1 MQWYEMQP
9 LSGVKVLDLTRIV
22 SGPFATMLLGDLGAE
37 IIKIEEPVSGDESR
51 TYGPPFVNGES
62 AYFLSVN
69 RNKKSCAINL
79 KTPEGIALIQ
89 ELALKS
95 DVLIENFRP
104 GTLKKFGLSYEELKK
119 QNPGLIYC
127 AITGFGQ
134 TGPDSHRPGYD
145 LIIQGESGVMDI
157 TGNPD
162 GPPTKVG
169 TSIADLLTGQ
179 YASQGVL
186 AALVERSRTGKGRR
200 IEVAMYDCLAS
211 LLTFNAGSYF
221 ATGNAPKRKGNSHPS
236 IVPYETFE
244 TSDGWINIGVA
255 NDKFWN
261 AFCKIIDR
269 LDLQN
274 DPKFAMASDRVKNR
288 LELLP
293 AIREVIKGNKKSY
306 WIRLLEN
313 AGIPSGMIKNV
324 GEVCDSEQLV
334 SRGMVLKMPHPT
346 AGIVKN
352 IDSPLRFDDRNDEV
366 HTAPPILG
374 QHTREILSDIL
385 KISPDEII
393 SLEEKGAI
401 KCANV

>member
-1 MQWYEMQP
+1 MQP

-62 AYFLSVN
+62 AYFLSIN

-79 KTPEGIALIQ
+79 KTPEGIALIR

-157 TGNPD
+157 TGDPD

-186 AALVERSRTGKGRR
+186 AALVERSRTGEGRR
-200 IEVAMYDCLAS
+200 VEVAMYDCLAS
-211 LLTFNAGSYF
+211 LLTFNAGGYF
-221 ATGNAPKRKGNSHPS
+221 ATGNTPKRKGNSHPS

-244 TSDGWINIGVA
+244 TLDGWINIGVA

-261 AFCKIIDR
+261 SFCKIIDR

-293 AIREVIKGNKKSY
+293 TIREIIKGNKKSH
-306 WIRLLEN
+306 WIDLLEK

-324 GEVCDSEQLV
+324 GEVCDSEQLI
-334 SRGMVLKMPHPT
+334 SRGMILNMPHPT

-366 HTAPPILG
+366 HAAPPILG
-374 QHTREILSDIL
+374 QHTHEILSNVL
-385 KISPDEII
+385 KISPDEITL
-393 SLEEKGAI
+393 LEKKGVI
-401 KCANV
+401 KCVNI

>member
-1 MQWYEMQP
+1 M
-9 LSGVKVLDLTRIV
+9 LDLTRIV

-51 TYGPPFVNGES
+51 TYGPPFINGES

-79 KTPEGIALIQ
+79 KTPEGIALIRK
-89 ELALKS
+89 LALNS

-157 TGNPD
+157 TGDPD

-186 AALVERSRTGKGRR
+186 AALVERSKTGVGRR
-200 IEVAMYDCLAS
+200 VEVAMYDCLAS
-211 LLTFNAGSYF
+211 LLTFNAGAYF
-221 ATGNAPKRKGNSHPS
+221 ASGNPPKRKGNSHPS

-244 TSDGWINIGVA
+244 SSDGWINIGVA

-261 AFCKIIDR
+261 SFCKVIDR
-269 LDLQN
+269 LDLEKN
-274 DPKFAMASDRVKNR
+274 PKFAMASDRVKNR
-288 LELLP
+288 SELLP
-293 AIREVIKGNKKSY
+293 IIKGIIKSNKKSY
-306 WIRLLEN
+306 WIPLLEK
-313 AGIPSGMIKNV
+313 AGIPSGMIKDV

-334 SRGMVLKMPHPT
+334 SRGMILNMPHPT

-352 IDSPLRFDDRNDEV
+352 IDSPLRFDDRNDEA
-366 HTAPPILG
+366 HSAPPILG
-374 QHTREILSDIL
+374 QHTREILRDLL
-385 KISPDEII
+385 KISPDEIVL
-393 SLEEKGAI
+393 LEQKGAI
-401 KCANV
+401 KCANI

>member
-1 MQWYEMQP
+1 MQP

-62 AYFLSVN
+62 AYFLSIN

-79 KTPEGIALIQ
+79 KTPEGIALIR

-157 TGNPD
+157 TGDPD

-186 AALVERSRTGKGRR
+186 AALVERSRTGEGRR
-200 IEVAMYDCLAS
+200 VEVAMYDCLAS
-211 LLTFNAGSYF
+211 LLTFNAGGYF
-221 ATGNAPKRKGNSHPS
+221 ATGNTPKRKGNSHPS

-244 TSDGWINIGVA
+244 TLDGWINIGVA

-261 AFCKIIDR
+261 SFCKIIDR

-293 AIREVIKGNKKSY
+293 TIREIIKGNKKSH
-306 WIRLLEN
+306 WIDLLEK

-324 GEVCDSEQLV
+324 GEVCDSEQLI
-334 SRGMVLKMPHPT
+334 SRGMILNMPHPT

-366 HTAPPILG
+366 HAAPPILG
-374 QHTREILSDIL
+374 QHTHEILSNVL
-385 KISPDEII
+385 KISPDEI
-393 SLEEKGAI
+393 SLLEKKGAI
-401 KCANV
+401 KCANI

>member
-1 MQWYEMQP
+1 MQP

-37 IIKIEEPVSGDESR
+37 IIKIEEPASGDESR
-51 TYGPPFVNGES
+51 TYGPPFINGES

-79 KTPEGIALIQ
+79 KTPEGIALIR
-89 ELALKS
+89 ELALNS

-119 QNPGLIYC
+119 HNPGLIYC

-157 TGNPD
+157 TGDPD

-179 YASQGVL
+179 FASQGVL
-186 AALVERSRTGKGRR
+186 AGLVERSRTGVGRR
-200 IEVAMYDCLAS
+200 VEVAMYDCLAS
-211 LLTFNAGSYF
+211 LLTFNAGAYF
-221 ATGNAPKRKGNSHPS
+221 ASGNTPKRKGNSHPS

-261 AFCKIIDR
+261 SFCKVIDR

-274 DPKFAMASDRVKNR
+274 NPKFVMASDRVKNR
-288 LELLP
+288 LMLLP
-293 AIREVIKGNKKSY
+293 IIKEIIKSNKKSY
-306 WIRLLEN
+306 WIELLEK

-334 SRGMVLKMPHPT
+334 SRGMILNMPHPT

-352 IDSPLRFDDRNDEV
+352 IDSPLRFDDQNDEV
-366 HTAPPILG
+366 HAAPPILG
-374 QHTREILSDIL
+374 QHTREILRDML

-393 SLEEKGAI
+393 LLEQKGAI
-401 KCANV
+401 KCANL

>member
-1 MQWYEMQP
+1 MQP

-37 IIKIEEPVSGDESR
+37 IIKIEEPASGDESR
-51 TYGPPFVNGES
+51 TYGPPFINGES

-79 KTPEGIALIQ
+79 KMPEGIALIR
-89 ELALKS
+89 ELALNS

-119 QNPGLIYC
+119 HNPGLIYC

-157 TGNPD
+157 TGDPD

-179 YASQGVL
+179 FASQGVL
-186 AALVERSRTGKGRR
+186 AALVERSRTGVGRR
-200 IEVAMYDCLAS
+200 VEVAMYDCLAS
-211 LLTFNAGSYF
+211 LLTFNAGAYF
-221 ATGNAPKRKGNSHPS
+221 ASGNTPKRKGNSHPS

-261 AFCKIIDR
+261 SFCKVIDR

-274 DPKFAMASDRVKNR
+274 NPKFVMASDRVKNR

-293 AIREVIKGNKKSY
+293 IIKEIIKSNKKSY
-306 WIRLLEN
+306 WIELLEK

-334 SRGMVLKMPHPT
+334 SRGMILNMPHPT

-352 IDSPLRFDDRNDEV
+352 IDSPLRFDDQNDEV
-366 HTAPPILG
+366 HAAPPILG
-374 QHTREILSDIL
+374 QHTREILRDML

-393 SLEEKGAI
+393 LLEQKGAI
-401 KCANV
+401 KCATL

>member
-1 MQWYEMQP
+1 MQP
-9 LSGVKVLDLTRIV
+9 LNGIIVLDLTRIV
-22 SGPFATMLLGDLGAE
+22 SGPFAPMLLGDLGAE
-37 IIKIEEPVSGDESR
+37 IIKIEEPATGDESR

-79 KTPEGIALIQ
+79 KTQEGIALIK

-104 GTLKKFGLSYEELKK
+104 GTLKKFGLNYDELRKH
-119 QNPGLIYC
+119 NPKLIYC

-145 LIIQGESGVMDI
+145 LIIQGESGIMDI
-157 TGNPD
+157 TGDPN

-169 TSIADLLTGQ
+169 TSIADLMTGQ
-179 YASQGVL
+179 FASQGVL
-186 AALVERSRTGKGRR
+186 AALVERSRTGVGRR
-200 IEVAMYDCLAS
+200 VEVAMYDCLAS
-211 LLTFNAGSYF
+211 LLTFNAGGYF
-221 ATGNAPKRKGNSHPS
+221 ATGAVPKRKGNSHPS

-244 TSDGWINIGVA
+244 ASDGWINIGVA
-255 NDKFWN
+255 NDKFWGV
-261 AFCKIIDR
+261 FCTIIDR

-274 DPKFAMASDRVKNR
+274 NPKFAMASNRVKNR

-293 AIREVIKGNKKSY
+293 IVKEIIKKNTKAH
-306 WIRLLEN
+306 WITLLEK

-334 SRGMVLKMPHPT
+334 SRGMVISMMHPT
-346 AGIVKN
+346 AGIIKN
-352 IDSPLRFDDRNDEV
+352 IDSPIRFDDQNDET
-366 HTAPPILG
+366 HMAPPLLG
-374 QHTREILSDIL
+374 QHTREVLTDVL
-385 KISPDEII
+385 KINANQIH

-401 KCANV
+401 KCNDL

>member
-1 MQWYEMQP
+1 MQP

-62 AYFLSVN
+62 AYFLSIN

-157 TGNPD
+157 TGDPD

-186 AALVERSRTGKGRR
+186 AALVERSRTGEGRR
-200 IEVAMYDCLAS
+200 VEVAMYDCLAS
-211 LLTFNAGSYF
+211 LLTFNAGGYF
-221 ATGNAPKRKGNSHPS
+221 ATGNTPKRKGNSHPS

-244 TSDGWINIGVA
+244 TLDGWINIGVA

-261 AFCKIIDR
+261 SFCKIIDR

-293 AIREVIKGNKKSY
+293 TIREIIKGNKKSH
-306 WIRLLEN
+306 WIDLLEK

-324 GEVCDSEQLV
+324 GEVCDSEQLI
-334 SRGMVLKMPHPT
+334 SRGMILNMPHPT

-366 HTAPPILG
+366 HAAPPILG
-374 QHTREILSDIL
+374 QHTHEILSNVL
-385 KISPDEII
+385 KISPDEI
-393 SLEEKGAI
+393 SLLEKKGAI
-401 KCANV
+401 KCANI

>member
-1 MQWYEMQP
+1 MQP

-62 AYFLSVN
+62 AYFLSIN

-79 KTPEGIALIQ
+79 KTPEGIALIR

-157 TGNPD
+157 TGDPD

-186 AALVERSRTGKGRR
+186 AALVERSRTGEGRR
-200 IEVAMYDCLAS
+200 VEVAMYDCLAS
-211 LLTFNAGSYF
+211 LLTFNAGGYF
-221 ATGNAPKRKGNSHPS
+221 ATGNTPKRKGNSHPS

-244 TSDGWINIGVA
+244 TLDGWINIGVA

-261 AFCKIIDR
+261 SFCKIIDR

-293 AIREVIKGNKKSY
+293 KIREIIKGNKKSH
-306 WIRLLEN
+306 WIDLLEK

-324 GEVCDSEQLV
+324 GEVCDSEQLI
-334 SRGMVLKMPHPT
+334 SRGMILNMPHLT

-366 HTAPPILG
+366 HAAPPILG
-374 QHTREILSDIL
+374 QHTHEILSNVL
-385 KISPDEII
+385 KISPDEI
-393 SLEEKGAI
+393 SLLEKKGAI
-401 KCANV
+401 KCANI

>member
-1 MQWYEMQP
+1 MQP

-37 IIKIEEPVSGDESR
+37 IIKIEEPASGDESR
-51 TYGPPFVNGES
+51 TYGPPFINGES

-79 KTPEGIALIQ
+79 KTPEGIALIR
-89 ELALKS
+89 ELALNS

-119 QNPGLIYC
+119 HNPGLIYC

-157 TGNPD
+157 TGDLD

-179 YASQGVL
+179 FASQGVL
-186 AALVERSRTGKGRR
+186 AALVERSRTGVGRR
-200 IEVAMYDCLAS
+200 VEVAMYDCLAS
-211 LLTFNAGSYF
+211 LLTFNAGAYF
-221 ATGNAPKRKGNSHPS
+221 ASGNTPKRKGNSHPS

-261 AFCKIIDR
+261 SFCKVIDR

-274 DPKFAMASDRVKNR
+274 NPKFVMASDRVKNR

-293 AIREVIKGNKKSY
+293 IIKEIIKSNKKSY
-306 WIRLLEN
+306 WIELLEK

-334 SRGMVLKMPHPT
+334 SRGMILNMPHPT

-352 IDSPLRFDDRNDEV
+352 IDSPLRFDDQNDEV
-366 HTAPPILG
+366 HAAPPILG
-374 QHTREILSDIL
+374 QHTREILRDML

-393 SLEEKGAI
+393 LLEQKGAI
-401 KCANV
+401 KCANL

>member
-1 MQWYEMQP
+1 MQP

-62 AYFLSVN
+62 AYFLSIN

-157 TGNPD
+157 TGDPD

-186 AALVERSRTGKGRR
+186 AALVERSRTGEGRR
-200 IEVAMYDCLAS
+200 VEVAMYDCLAS
-211 LLTFNAGSYF
+211 LLTFNAGGYF
-221 ATGNAPKRKGNSHPS
+221 ATGNTPKRKGNSHPS

-244 TSDGWINIGVA
+244 TLDGWINIGVA

-261 AFCKIIDR
+261 SFCKIIDR

-293 AIREVIKGNKKSY
+293 AIREIIKGNKKSH
-306 WIRLLEN
+306 WIDLLEK

-324 GEVCDSEQLV
+324 GEVCDSEQLI
-334 SRGMVLKMPHPT
+334 SRGMILNMPHPT

-366 HTAPPILG
+366 HAAPPILG
-374 QHTREILSDIL
+374 QHTHEILSNVL
-385 KISPDEII
+385 KISPDEITL
-393 SLEEKGAI
+393 LEKKGAI
-401 KCANV
+401 KCANI

>member
-1 MQWYEMQP
+1 MQP

-62 AYFLSVN
+62 AYFLSIN

-79 KTPEGIALIQ
+79 KTPEGIALIRD
-89 ELALKS
+89 LALKS

-104 GTLKKFGLSYEELKK
+104 GTLKKFGINYEELKK
-119 QNPGLIYC
+119 QNPSLIYC

-157 TGNPD
+157 TGDPD
-162 GPPTKVG
+162 GPPIKVG

-186 AALVERSRTGKGRR
+186 AALVERARTGEGRR
-200 IEVAMYDCLAS
+200 VEVAMYDCLAS
-211 LLTFNAGSYF
+211 LLTFNAGGYF
-221 ATGNAPKRKGNSHPS
+221 ATGSTPKRRGNSHPS

-244 TSDGWINIGVA
+244 TLDGWINIGVA

-261 AFCKIIDR
+261 SFCKIIDR

-288 LELLP
+288 TELLP
-293 AIREVIKGNKKSY
+293 IIREIIKGNEKAY
-306 WIRLLEN
+306 WIDQLEK

-324 GEVCDSEQLV
+324 GEVCNSEQLV
-334 SRGMVLKMPHPT
+334 SRGMVLNMPHPT
-346 AGIVKN
+346 AGVVKN

-366 HTAPPILG
+366 HVAPPVLG
-374 QHTREILSDIL
+374 QHTREILSKVL
-385 KISPDEII
+385 KMSLDEITL
-393 SLEEKGAI
+393 LEKKGAI
-401 KCANV
+401 KCANI

>member
-1 MQWYEMQP
+1 MQP

-62 AYFLSVN
+62 AYFLSIN

-79 KTPEGIALIQ
+79 KTPEGIALIR

-157 TGNPD
+157 TGDPD

-186 AALVERSRTGKGRR
+186 AALVERSRTGEGRR
-200 IEVAMYDCLAS
+200 VEVAMYDCLAS
-211 LLTFNAGSYF
+211 LLTFNAGGYF
-221 ATGNAPKRKGNSHPS
+221 ATGNTPKRKGNSHPS

-244 TSDGWINIGVA
+244 TLDGWINIGVA

-261 AFCKIIDR
+261 SFCKIIDR

-274 DPKFAMASDRVKNR
+274 DPKFEMASDRVKNR

-293 AIREVIKGNKKSY
+293 TIREIIKGNKKSH
-306 WIRLLEN
+306 WIDLLEK

-324 GEVCDSEQLV
+324 GEVCDSEQLI
-334 SRGMVLKMPHPT
+334 SRGMILNMPHPT

-366 HTAPPILG
+366 HDAPPILG
-374 QHTREILSDIL
+374 QHTHEILSNVL
-385 KISPDEII
+385 KISPDEI
-393 SLEEKGAI
+393 SLLEKKGAI
-401 KCANV
+401 KCSNI

>member
-1 MQWYEMQP
+1 MQP

-51 TYGPPFVNGES
+51 TYGPPFINGES

-79 KTPEGIALIQ
+79 KTPEGIALIR

-119 QNPGLIYC
+119 HNPGLIYC
-127 AITGFGQ
+127 AITGFGH

-157 TGNPD
+157 TGDPD

-186 AALVERSRTGKGRR
+186 AALVERSRTGAGRR
-200 IEVAMYDCLAS
+200 VEVAMYDCLAS
-211 LLTFNAGSYF
+211 LLTFNAGAYF
-221 ATGNAPKRKGNSHPS
+221 ASGNTPKRKGNSHPS

-261 AFCKIIDR
+261 SFCKVIDR

-274 DPKFAMASDRVKNR
+274 NPKFAMASDRVKNR

-293 AIREVIKGNKKSY
+293 IIKEIIKGNKKSY
-306 WIRLLEN
+306 WITLLEK

-324 GEVCDSEQLV
+324 GEVCESEQLV
-334 SRGMVLKMPHPT
+334 SRGMILNMPHPT

-352 IDSPLRFDDRNDEV
+352 IDSPLRFDDQNDEV

-374 QHTREILSDIL
+374 QHTHEILRDIL
-385 KISPDEII
+385 KISLDEIVL
-393 SLEEKGAI
+393 LEQKGAI
-401 KCANV
+401 KCANI

>member
-1 MQWYEMQP
+1 MQP
-9 LSGVKVLDLTRIV
+9 LSGIKVLDLTRIV

-62 AYFLSVN
+62 SYFLSIN

-79 KTPEGIALIQ
+79 KTPEGISLIR

-157 TGNPD
+157 TGDPD

-186 AALVERSRTGKGRR
+186 AALVERSRTGEGRR
-200 IEVAMYDCLAS
+200 VEVAMYDCLAS
-211 LLTFNAGSYF
+211 ILTFNAGGYF
-221 ATGNAPKRKGNSHPS
+221 ATGNTPKRKGNSHPS

-244 TSDGWINIGVA
+244 TLDGWINIGVA

-261 AFCKIIDR
+261 SFCKIIDR
-269 LDLQN
+269 MDLQD

-293 AIREVIKGNKKSY
+293 TIREIIKGNKKSH
-306 WIRLLEN
+306 WIGLLEK

-324 GEVCDSEQLV
+324 GEVCDSEQLI
-334 SRGMVLKMPHPT
+334 SRGMILNMPHPT

-366 HTAPPILG
+366 HAAPPILG
-374 QHTREILSDIL
+374 QHTHEILSNVL
-385 KISPDEII
+385 KIGLDEITL
-393 SLEEKGAI
+393 LEKKGAI
-401 KCANV
+401 KCANI

>member
-1 MQWYEMQP
+1 MQP

-62 AYFLSVN
+62 AYFLSIN

-79 KTPEGIALIQ
+79 KTPEGIALIR

-134 TGPDSHRPGYD
+134 TGPDSRRPGYD

-157 TGNPD
+157 TGDPD

-186 AALVERSRTGKGRR
+186 AALVERSRTGEGRR
-200 IEVAMYDCLAS
+200 VEVAMYDCLAS
-211 LLTFNAGSYF
+211 LLTFNAGGYF
-221 ATGNAPKRKGNSHPS
+221 ATGNTPKRKGNSHPS

-244 TSDGWINIGVA
+244 TLDGWINIGVA

-261 AFCKIIDR
+261 SFCKIIDR

-293 AIREVIKGNKKSY
+293 TIREIIKGNKKSH
-306 WIRLLEN
+306 WIDLLEK

-324 GEVCDSEQLV
+324 GEVCDSEQLI
-334 SRGMVLKMPHPT
+334 SRGMILNMPHPI

-366 HTAPPILG
+366 HAAPPILG
-374 QHTREILSDIL
+374 QHTHEILSNVL
-385 KISPDEII
+385 KISPDEITL
-393 SLEEKGAI
+393 LEKKGAI
-401 KCANV
+401 KCANI

>member
-1 MQWYEMQP
+1 
-9 LSGVKVLDLTRIV
+9 
-22 SGPFATMLLGDLGAE
+22 MLLGDLGAE
-37 IIKIEEPVSGDESR
+37 IIKIEEPASGDESR
-51 TYGPPFVNGES
+51 TYGPPFINGES

-79 KTPEGIALIQ
+79 KTPEGIALIR
-89 ELALKS
+89 ELALNS

-119 QNPGLIYC
+119 HNPGLIYC

-157 TGNPD
+157 TGDPD

-179 YASQGVL
+179 FASQGVL
-186 AALVERSRTGKGRR
+186 AALVERSRTGVGRR
-200 IEVAMYDCLAS
+200 VEVAMYDCLAS
-211 LLTFNAGSYF
+211 LLTFNAGAYF
-221 ATGNAPKRKGNSHPS
+221 ASGNTPKRKGNSHPS

-261 AFCKIIDR
+261 SFCKVIDR

-274 DPKFAMASDRVKNR
+274 NPKFVMASDRVKNR

-293 AIREVIKGNKKSY
+293 IIKEIIKSNKKSY
-306 WIRLLEN
+306 WIELLEK

-334 SRGMVLKMPHPT
+334 SRGMILNMPHPT

-352 IDSPLRFDDRNDEV
+352 IDSPLRFDDQNDEV
-366 HTAPPILG
+366 HAAPPILG
-374 QHTREILSDIL
+374 QHTREILRDML
-385 KISPDEII
+385 KISSDEII
-393 SLEEKGAI
+393 LLEQKGAI
-401 KCANV
+401 KCATL

>member
-1 MQWYEMQP
+1 MQP

-51 TYGPPFVNGES
+51 TYGPPFINGES

-79 KTPEGIALIQ
+79 KTPEGIALIR
-89 ELALKS
+89 ELALNS

-119 QNPGLIYC
+119 HNPSLIYC

-157 TGNPD
+157 TGDPD

-179 YASQGVL
+179 FASQGVL
-186 AALVERSRTGKGRR
+186 AALVERSRTGVGRR
-200 IEVAMYDCLAS
+200 VEVAMYDCLAS
-211 LLTFNAGSYF
+211 LLTFNAGAYF
-221 ATGNAPKRKGNSHPS
+221 ASGNTPKRKGNSHPS

-261 AFCKIIDR
+261 SFCKVIDR

-274 DPKFAMASDRVKNR
+274 NPKFVMASDRVKNR

-293 AIREVIKGNKKSY
+293 IIKEIIKSNKKSY
-306 WIRLLEN
+306 WIGLLEK

-334 SRGMVLKMPHPT
+334 SRGMILNMPHPT

-352 IDSPLRFDDRNDEV
+352 IDSPLRFDDQNDEV
-366 HTAPPILG
+366 HAAPPILG
-374 QHTREILSDIL
+374 QHTREILRDML

-393 SLEEKGAI
+393 LLEQKGAI
-401 KCANV
+401 KCANL

>member
-1 MQWYEMQP
+1 MQP

-51 TYGPPFVNGES
+51 TYGPPFINGES

-79 KTPEGIALIQ
+79 KTPEGVALVR
-89 ELALKS
+89 ELALNS

-119 QNPGLIYC
+119 HNPGLIYC

-157 TGNPD
+157 TGDPD

-186 AALVERSRTGKGRR
+186 AALVERSRTGAGRR
-200 IEVAMYDCLAS
+200 VEVAMNDCLAS
-211 LLTFNAGSYF
+211 LLTFNAGAYF
-221 ATGNAPKRKGNSHPS
+221 ASGNTPKRKGNSHPS

-261 AFCKIIDR
+261 SFCKVIDR

-274 DPKFAMASDRVKNR
+274 NPKFVMASDRVKNR

-293 AIREVIKGNKKSY
+293 IIKEIIKGNRKSY
-306 WIRLLEN
+306 WITLLEK

-334 SRGMVLKMPHPT
+334 SRGMILNMPHPT

-352 IDSPLRFDDRNDEV
+352 IDSPLRFDDQNDEV

-374 QHTREILSDIL
+374 QHTHEILRDIL
-385 KISPDEII
+385 KMSLDEIVL
-393 SLEEKGAI
+393 LEQKGTI
-401 KCANV
+401 KCANK

>member
-1 MQWYEMQP
+1 MQP

-62 AYFLSVN
+62 AYFLSIN

-79 KTPEGIALIQ
+79 KTPEGIALIR

-104 GTLKKFGLSYEELKK
+104 GTLKKFGLNYEELKK

-134 TGPDSHRPGYD
+134 TGPDSRRPGYD

-157 TGNPD
+157 TGDPD

-186 AALVERSRTGKGRR
+186 AALVERSRTGEGRR
-200 IEVAMYDCLAS
+200 VEVAMYDCLAS
-211 LLTFNAGSYF
+211 LLTFNAGGYF
-221 ATGNAPKRKGNSHPS
+221 ATGNTPKRKGNSHPS

-244 TSDGWINIGVA
+244 TLDGWINIGVA

-261 AFCKIIDR
+261 SFCKIIDR

-293 AIREVIKGNKKSY
+293 TIREIIKGNKKSH
-306 WIRLLEN
+306 WIDLLEK

-324 GEVCDSEQLV
+324 GEVCDSEQLI
-334 SRGMVLKMPHPT
+334 SRGMILNMPHPT

-366 HTAPPILG
+366 HAAPPILG
-374 QHTREILSDIL
+374 QHTHEILSNVL
-385 KISPDEII
+385 KISPDEI
-393 SLEEKGAI
+393 SLLEKKGAI
-401 KCANV
+401 KCANI

>member
-1 MQWYEMQP
+1 MQP

-62 AYFLSVN
+62 AYFLSIN

-157 TGNPD
+157 TGDPD

-186 AALVERSRTGKGRR
+186 AALVERSRTGEGRR
-200 IEVAMYDCLAS
+200 VEVAMYDCLAS
-211 LLTFNAGSYF
+211 LLTFNAGGYF
-221 ATGNAPKRKGNSHPS
+221 ATGNTPKRKGNSHPS

-244 TSDGWINIGVA
+244 TLDGWINIGVA

-261 AFCKIIDR
+261 SFCKIIDR

-293 AIREVIKGNKKSY
+293 TIREIIKENKKSH
-306 WIRLLEN
+306 WIDLLEK

-324 GEVCDSEQLV
+324 GEVCDSEQLI
-334 SRGMVLKMPHPT
+334 SRGMILNMPHPT

-366 HTAPPILG
+366 HAAPPILG
-374 QHTREILSDIL
+374 QHTHEILSNVL
-385 KISPDEII
+385 KISPDEITL
-393 SLEEKGAI
+393 LEKKGVI
-401 KCANV
+401 KCVNI

>member
-1 MQWYEMQP
+1 MQQP
-9 LSGVKVLDLTRIV
+9 LSGIKVLDLTRIV

-37 IIKIEEPVSGDESR
+37 VIKIEEPDSGDESR

-79 KTPEGIALIQ
+79 KTLEGISLVE

-104 GTLKKFGLSYEELKK
+104 GTLKKFGLNYEELKK
-119 QNPGLIYC
+119 RNSRLIYC

-145 LIIQGESGVMDI
+145 LIIQGESGIMDI
-157 TGNPD
+157 TGDPN
-162 GPPTKVG
+162 GPPSKVG

-179 YASQGVL
+179 YACQGVL
-186 AALVERSRTGKGRR
+186 AALVERSRTGLGRR
-200 IEVAMYDCLAS
+200 VEVAMYDCLAS
-211 LLTFNAGSYF
+211 LLTFNAGGYF
-221 ATGNAPKRKGNSHPS
+221 ATGIIPKRKGNSHPS

-255 NDKFWN
+255 NDKFWDS
-261 AFCKIIDR
+261 FCKIIDR
-269 LDLQN
+269 LDLKS
-274 DPKFAMASDRVKNR
+274 DPKFARASDRVKNR

-293 AIREVIKGNKKSY
+293 IIKSILKKNTKAY
-306 WIRLLEN
+306 WINLLEQ

-334 SRGMVLKMPHPT
+334 GRDMVINMHHPI
-346 AGIVKN
+346 AGNIKN
-352 IDSPLRFDDRNDEV
+352 IDSPLRFDDRNDEI
-366 HTAPPILG
+366 HLAPPVLG
-374 QHTREILSDIL
+374 QHTREVLTNQL
-385 KISPDEII
+385 GISANQIN
-393 SLEEKGAI
+393 LLVEKGAI
-401 KCANV
+401 KCNDL